1 MPTPATPPLPT
12 TVAEC
17 RQRLLDALKSGAYAL
32 FSADKEGAR
41 TLCYFRG
48 TFLRAAVGDEGTSL
62 LRLPSDEHLLRHV
75 WQRAGPLLDLIDGRP
90 QWRYELT
97 PAEQLAQWQ
106 QQLAR
111 LQPFGPGQ
119 QQLVAQVLAEL
130 AALARQ

>member
-1 MPTPATPPLPT
+1 MPIPPPPLPA
-12 TVAEC
+12 TVAQC
-17 RQRLLDALKSGAYAL
+17 RQQLLDRLRSGADAL
-32 FSADKEGAR
+32 FSADKEGSR

-62 LRLPSDEHLLRHV
+62 LRLPTDEHLLSYV
-75 WQRAGPLLDLIDGRP
+75 WQQAGPLLEMVDGRP

-111 LQPFGPGQ
+111 LRPFGPEQ
-119 QQLVAQVLAEL
+119 QQFVARVLAEF
-130 AALARQ
+130 AALARP